1 MAENGAMRTETFP
14 VGIVG
19 VGLAEETRQV
29 PAGEPPPLPPNAEL
43 AVIGK
48 PYPRAN
54 GRAKVTGAIRFT
66 VDVALPGHAVRPHP
80 PVAPCACR
88 GARHRHGCSR
98 ARSAGARDRPRGRP
112 RRSGAFGRSLCRPAR
127 RRHRGDLDGRGGR
140 GAASRPRRLQAASLR
155 RRSRRG
161 APAGSRQKSTTREPR
176 PGVRRA
182 NSSRRPACR
191 STATCAGRLKRAAAT
206 SRKVSPPRTSWSRAS
221 TARRSRRIAAWSR
234 TASSPIGAPTA

>member
-1 MAENGAMRTETFP
+1 MVENGAMRTETFP

-19 VGLAEETRQV
+19 VGIAEQTRQV

-48 PYPRAN
+48 PYPRDN

-80 PVAPCACR
+80 PVAPSACR
-88 GARHRHGCSR
+88 GARHRHGCRR
-98 ARSAGARDRPRGRP
+98 ARPAGARDRARGRP
-112 RRSGAFGRSLCRPAR
+112 RRSDAFGRSLRRPADR
-127 RRHRGDLDGRGGR
+127 RRRGDLDGRGGR
-140 GAASRPRRLQAASLR
+140 GAGVSSASITSRFPSSSISTRR
-155 RRSRRG
+155 
-161 APAGSRQKSTTREPR
+161 AGRSRQKSTTREPR
-176 PGVRRA
+176 LGVRQA

-191 STATCAGRLKRAAAT
+191 STATSAGRLKRAAAT
-206 SRKVSPPRTSWSRAS
+206 SRKGSPPRTSWSRAS
-221 TARRSRRIAAWSR
+221 TAPRSRRIAAWSP